1 MFKLP
6 LPFSLFI
13 MAKFRIHLSPSER
26 SELLERV
33 TTGKRSVQSI
43 QYAHI
48 LLCSDESVDRQT
60 AATISK
66 NYHIS
71 VKTVE
76 RVRKLFC
83 EQGME
88 IFIKKP
94 NKTRCDK
101 KFDARLEAHL
111 VTLCCQERSKDA
123 PKWTLQLLAD
133 KLVELNVIDSI
144 TSMSVSNLLKKTNL
158 SLSKRKVG

>member
-1 MFKLP
+1 
-6 LPFSLFI
+6 
-13 MAKFRIHLSPSER
+13 MAKFRIHLTPSER

-48 LLCSDESVDRQT
+48 LLCSDEVVGRQT
-60 AATISK
+60 ATTISK

-76 RVRKLFC
+76 RIRKRFC
-83 EQGME
+83 EEGME

-94 NKTRCDK
+94 NKTRSDK

-111 VTLCCQERSKDA
+111 VTLCCQERTKDR

-133 KLVELNVIDSI
+133 KLVELKAIDSI
-144 TSMSVSNLLKKTNL
+144 TSMSVSKLLKKMNL
-158 SLSKRKVG
+158 SLSKKKVG